1 MRRRLVAL
9 AIAVVLPLPGLAA
22 EVTVQPGETL
32 SQIADRLGISTSRL
46 MKLNGITNPDHVESG
61 SKLTVPNSVSNS
73 GRAKGTST
81 LSNAKTT
88 KVTVKDGETLS
99 EIADRHGMS
108 VNELVRLND
117 LSNADHVETGST
129 LRVKA
134 TAGGSS
140 RSADG
145 SSSYRKGASQHV
157 VQPGEN
163 LSTIAE
169 GYGVPMSR
177 LVAINGL
184 PDANHVEV
192 GMRLRLKGN
201 PPTSAAP
208 VAPSQRSTSPAASAE
223 APPSRS
229 VAPTPETSPRATT
242 APVVAPAMG
251 AVPRATVPQSDAPST
266 VTFPQTR
273 PATGATAMA
282 SPVVASPVVANPVGA
297 SPVVARPVV
306 ANPVVARPV
315 VARPVVATPVVA
327 TPVVARPVMA
337 KPVVT
342 APAPRA
348 SVARASQAPVSSVL
362 PAEASSRTDW
372 RPYGPLQVDWANW
385 QPMGGSLV
393 APTISN
399 KGETL
404 YLAINCSAR
413 KMNATS
419 SNGDWKTWED
429 PRANFEVKLVNDRC
443 RQSRL

>member
-32 SQIADRLGISTSRL
+32 SQIADRLGISMTRL

-61 SKLTVPNSVSNS
+61 SKLTVPNSVSS
-73 GRAKGTST
+73 PGRAKGSSTSST
-81 LSNAKTT
+81 ANTT

-99 EIADRHGMS
+99 EIADRHGMN
-108 VNELVRLND
+108 VKELMRLND

-134 TAGGSS
+134 SAVASS

-145 SSSYRKGASQHV
+145 PSSYRKGASEHV
-157 VQPGEN
+157 VQPGQN
-163 LSTIAE
+163 LSSIAE
-169 GYGVPMSR
+169 GYGVPISR

-184 PDANHVEV
+184 QDANHVEV

-208 VAPSQRSTSPAASAE
+208 STEARPSGF
-223 APPSRS
+223 
-229 VAPTPETSPRATT
+229 VAPTPEASPRATT
-242 APVVAPAMG
+242 APVVAPAI
-251 AVPRATVPQSDAPST
+251 
-266 VTFPQTR
+266 
-273 PATGATAMA
+273 AMA
-282 SPVVASPVVANPVGA
+282 T
-297 SPVVARPVV
+297 
-306 ANPVVARPV
+306 PV
-315 VARPVVATPVVA
+315 VARPVVATPVV
-327 TPVVARPVMA
+327 TKPVVA
-337 KPVVT
+337 
-342 APAPRA
+342 APAPQA
-348 SVARASQAPVSSVL
+348 SVARASQAPVNSVL

-429 PRANFEVKLVNDRC
+429 PRAVFEVKLVNDRC

>member
-32 SQIADRLGISTSRL
+32 SQIADRLGISMTRL

-61 SKLTVPNSVSNS
+61 SKLTVPSSVSSS
-73 GRAKGTST
+73 GRSKGASSS
-81 LSNAKTT
+81 SNVNTT

-108 VNELVRLND
+108 VNELVRLNA

-134 TAGGSS
+134 SAVTSS
-140 RSADG
+140 RSAD
-145 SSSYRKGASQHV
+145 SPSSYRKGASQHV

-184 PDANHVEV
+184 QDANHVEV

-201 PPTSAAP
+201 PPTSAA
-208 VAPSQRSTSPAASAE
+208 ASTE

-229 VAPTPETSPRATT
+229 VAPASETSPTATT
-242 APVVAPAMG
+242 APQSVA
-251 AVPRATVPQSDAPST
+251 SST
-266 VTFPQTR
+266 VTVPQTR
-273 PATGATAMA
+273 PATGTTAMA
-282 SPVVASPVVANPVGA
+282 NPVVASPVVANPVVA
-297 SPVVARPVV
+297 NPIVARPVV
-306 ANPVVARPV
+306 ANPV

-327 TPVVARPVMA
+327 TPVVARPVVARPVVATPVVA
-337 KPVVT
+337 KPAVT
-342 APAPRA
+342 APAARA
-348 SVARASQAPVSSVL
+348 SVARASQTPISSGL
-362 PAEASSRTDW
+362 PAEASNRTDW

-429 PRANFEVKLVNDRC
+429 PRASFEVKLVNDRC

>member
-9 AIAVVLPLPGLAA
+9 AIALVLPLPGLAA

-32 SQIADRLGISTSRL
+32 SQIADRLGISMTRL

-61 SKLTVPNSVSNS
+61 SKLTVPNSVSSS
-73 GRAKGTST
+73 GRAKGSSTSST
-81 LSNAKTT
+81 AKTT

-134 TAGGSS
+134 SAVASS
-140 RSADG
+140 GAADG
-145 SSSYRKGASQHV
+145 PSSYRKGASEHV
-157 VQPGEN
+157 VQPGHN
-163 LSTIAE
+163 LSSIAE
-169 GYGVPMSR
+169 GYGVSMSR

-184 PDANHVEV
+184 QDANHVEV

-208 VAPSQRSTSPAASAE
+208 SRE

-229 VAPTPETSPRATT
+229 AAPAPEPSPRATSPSATT
-242 APVVAPAMG
+242 APVVAPG
-251 AVPRATVPQSDAPST
+251 
-266 VTFPQTR
+266 
-273 PATGATAMA
+273 TAMANPVVANPVVANPVVA
-282 SPVVASPVVANPVGA
+282 SPVVASPVVA
-297 SPVVARPVV
+297 RPVV
-306 ANPVVARPV
+306 TTPV

-327 TPVVARPVMA
+327 

-342 APAPRA
+342 TPAPRA

-362 PAEASSRTDW
+362 PAEASNRTDW

>member
-32 SQIADRLGISTSRL
+32 SQIADRLGVSMTRL

-61 SKLTVPNSVSNS
+61 SKLTVPNSVSSS
-73 GRAKGTST
+73 GRAKGSSTSST
-81 LSNAKTT
+81 AKTT

-134 TAGGSS
+134 SAMASS

-145 SSSYRKGASQHV
+145 PSSYRKGASEHV
-157 VQPGEN
+157 VQPGQN
-163 LSTIAE
+163 LSSIAE
-169 GYGVPMSR
+169 GYGLPMSR

-184 PDANHVEV
+184 QDANHVEV

-208 VAPSQRSTSPAASAE
+208 STEP
-223 APPSRS
+223 PPSRS
-229 VAPTPETSPRATT
+229 VAPASEASPMATSPRATT
-242 APVVAPAMG
+242 APVLAPAVL
-251 AVPRATVPQSDAPST
+251 AVPRATVPQSEAPST
-266 VTFPQTR
+266 VTLPQTR
-273 PATGATAMA
+273 PTTGTTAIA
-282 SPVVASPVVANPVGA
+282 NPVVASPVVA
-297 SPVVARPVV
+297 SPIVARPVV
-306 ANPVVARPV
+306 TNPVL
-315 VARPVVATPVVA
+315 ATPVVS
-327 TPVVARPVMA
+327 

-348 SVARASQAPVSSVL
+348 SVARASQAPISSVL
-362 PAEASSRTDW
+362 PAEASNRTDW

-429 PRANFEVKLVNDRC
+429 PRASFEVKLVNDRC

>member
-32 SQIADRLGISTSRL
+32 SQIADRLGISMTRL

-61 SKLTVPNSVSNS
+61 SKLTVPSSVSSS
-73 GRAKGTST
+73 GRAKGASSS
-81 LSNAKTT
+81 SNVNTT

-108 VNELVRLND
+108 VNELVRLNA

-134 TAGGSS
+134 SAVTSS

-145 SSSYRKGASQHV
+145 PSSYRKGASQHV

-184 PDANHVEV
+184 QDANHVEV

-201 PPTSAAP
+201 PPTSAA
-208 VAPSQRSTSPAASAE
+208 ASTE

-229 VAPTPETSPRATT
+229 AAPAPETSPTATT
-242 APVVAPAMG
+242 AP
-251 AVPRATVPQSDAPST
+251 QSDASST
-266 VTFPQTR
+266 VTVPQTR
-273 PATGATAMA
+273 PATGTTAMA
-282 SPVVASPVVANPVGA
+282 SPVVASPVVANPVVA
-297 SPVVARPVV
+297 NPIVARPVV

-315 VARPVVATPVVA
+315 VATPVVA
-327 TPVVARPVMA
+327 
-337 KPVVT
+337 KPAVT
-342 APAPRA
+342 APAARA

-429 PRANFEVKLVNDRC
+429 PRASFEVKLVNDRC

>member
-32 SQIADRLGISTSRL
+32 SQIADRLGVSMTRL

-61 SKLTVPNSVSNS
+61 SKLTVPNSVSSS
-73 GRAKGTST
+73 GRAQGSSTSST
-81 LSNAKTT
+81 AKTT

-108 VNELVRLND
+108 VNELVRLNA

-134 TAGGSS
+134 SSVASS
-140 RSADG
+140 RSAAAP
-145 SSSYRKGASQHV
+145 SSYRKGSSQHV

-184 PDANHVEV
+184 QDANHVEV

-201 PPTSAAP
+201 PPTSAAS
-208 VAPSQRSTSPAASAE
+208 VTPSQRSSSPAPGTE
-223 APPSRS
+223 PLPSRS
-229 VAPTPETSPRATT
+229 VAPNPETSQRATT
-242 APVVAPAMG
+242 APVVAPAMV

-266 VTFPQTR
+266 VTLPQTR
-273 PATGATAMA
+273 PATGTTATAN
-282 SPVVASPVVANPVGA
+282 PVVASPVVA
-297 SPVVARPVV
+297 S
-306 ANPVVARPV
+306 PV
-315 VARPVVATPVVA
+315 VARPVVATPVA
-327 TPVVARPVMA
+327 A

-342 APAPRA
+342 AAAPRA
-348 SVARASQAPVSSVL
+348 SVARASQAPISSVL

>member
-9 AIAVVLPLPGLAA
+9 AIALVLPLPGLAA

-32 SQIADRLGISTSRL
+32 SQIADRLGISMTRL

-61 SKLTVPNSVSNS
+61 SKLTVPSSVSSS
-73 GRAKGTST
+73 GRAKGASTS
-81 LSNAKTT
+81 SNANTT

-99 EIADRHGMS
+99 EIADRYGMS
-108 VNELVRLND
+108 VNELVRLNA
-117 LSNADHVETGST
+117 LNNADHVETGST

-134 TAGGSS
+134 IAVTSS

-145 SSSYRKGASQHV
+145 PSSFRKGASQHV

-184 PDANHVEV
+184 QDANHVEV

-201 PPTSAAP
+201 PPTSAA
-208 VAPSQRSTSPAASAE
+208 ASTE

-229 VAPTPETSPRATT
+229 VAPAPETSPTATT
-242 APVVAPAMG
+242 
-251 AVPRATVPQSDAPST
+251 TPQSDAPST
-266 VTFPQTR
+266 VTLPQTR

-282 SPVVASPVVANPVGA
+282 SPVVASPVVANPVVG
-297 SPVVARPVV
+297 SPIVARPVFT
-306 ANPVVARPV
+306 
-315 VARPVVATPVVA
+315 TPVVA
-327 TPVVARPVMA
+327 TPVVS

-348 SVARASQAPVSSVL
+348 SVARASQAPISSVL
-362 PAEASSRTDW
+362 PAEASNRTDW

-429 PRANFEVKLVNDRC
+429 PRASFEVKLVNDRC

>member
-32 SQIADRLGISTSRL
+32 SQIADRLGISMTRL

-61 SKLTVPNSVSNS
+61 SKLTVPNSVSSS
-73 GRAKGTST
+73 GRAQGTST
-81 LSNAKTT
+81 SSNAKTT

-108 VNELVRLND
+108 VNELVRLNA

-134 TAGGSS
+134 SSVASS
-140 RSADG
+140 RSAAG
-145 SSSYRKGASQHV
+145 PSSYRKGSSQHV

-184 PDANHVEV
+184 QDANHVEV

-201 PPTSAAP
+201 PPTSAAS
-208 VAPSQRSTSPAASAE
+208 VTPSQRSSSPAPGTE
-223 APPSRS
+223 PLPSRS
-229 VAPTPETSPRATT
+229 VAPNPETSPRATT
-242 APVVAPAMG
+242 APVVAPAMV

-266 VTFPQTR
+266 VTLPQTR
-273 PATGATAMA
+273 PATGTTATANPVVANPVVA
-282 SPVVASPVVANPVGA
+282 SPVVASPVVA
-297 SPVVARPVV
+297 
-306 ANPVVARPV
+306 
-315 VARPVVATPVVA
+315 TPVA
-327 TPVVARPVMA
+327 A

-342 APAPRA
+342 AAAPRA
-348 SVARASQAPVSSVL
+348 SVARASQAPISSVL

>member
-32 SQIADRLGISTSRL
+32 SQIADRLGISMTRL

-61 SKLTVPNSVSNS
+61 SKLTVPSSVSSS
-73 GRAKGTST
+73 GRAKGASTS
-81 LSNAKTT
+81 SNANTT

-108 VNELVRLND
+108 VNELVRLNA
-117 LSNADHVETGST
+117 LNNADHVETGST
-129 LRVKA
+129 LRVKVIA
-134 TAGGSS
+134 VTSS

-145 SSSYRKGASQHV
+145 PSSFRKGASQHV

-184 PDANHVEV
+184 QDANHVEV

-201 PPTSAAP
+201 PPTSAA
-208 VAPSQRSTSPAASAE
+208 ASTE

-229 VAPTPETSPRATT
+229 VAPAPETSPTATT
-242 APVVAPAMG
+242 APVLAPAVV
-251 AVPRATVPQSDAPST
+251 AVPRATVPRSDAPST
-266 VTFPQTR
+266 VTLPQTR

-282 SPVVASPVVANPVGA
+282 SPVVASPVVANPVVA
-297 SPVVARPVV
+297 SPIVARPVFT
-306 ANPVVARPV
+306 
-315 VARPVVATPVVA
+315 TPVVA
-327 TPVVARPVMA
+327 TPVVS

-348 SVARASQAPVSSVL
+348 SVARASQAPISSVL
-362 PAEASSRTDW
+362 PAEASNRTDW

-429 PRANFEVKLVNDRC
+429 PRASFEVKLVNDRC

>member
-32 SQIADRLGISTSRL
+32 SQIADRLGISMTRL

-61 SKLTVPNSVSNS
+61 SKLTVPSSVSSS
-73 GRAKGTST
+73 GRAKGASSS
-81 LSNAKTT
+81 SNVNTT

-108 VNELVRLND
+108 VNELVRLNA

-134 TAGGSS
+134 SAVASS

-145 SSSYRKGASQHV
+145 PSSYRKGASQHV

-184 PDANHVEV
+184 QDANHVEV

-201 PPTSAAP
+201 PPTSAA
-208 VAPSQRSTSPAASAE
+208 ASTE

-229 VAPTPETSPRATT
+229 VAPAPETSPTATT
-242 APVVAPAMG
+242 APVLAPAMG
-251 AVPRATVPQSDAPST
+251 AVPRATVPQSDSSST
-266 VTFPQTR
+266 VTVPQTR
-273 PATGATAMA
+273 PATGTTAMA
-282 SPVVASPVVANPVGA
+282 SPVVANPIVA
-297 SPVVARPVV
+297 S
-306 ANPVVARPV
+306 PV

-327 TPVVARPVMA
+327 TPVVARPVVA

-342 APAPRA
+342 APAARA
-348 SVARASQAPVSSVL
+348 NVARASQAPISSVL
-362 PAEASSRTDW
+362 PAEASNRTDW

-393 APTISN
+393 APTIS
-399 KGETL
+399 
-404 YLAINCSAR
+404 
-413 KMNATS
+413 
-419 SNGDWKTWED
+419 
-429 PRANFEVKLVNDRC
+429 
-443 RQSRL
+443 

>member
-32 SQIADRLGISTSRL
+32 SQIADRLGISMTRL

-61 SKLTVPNSVSNS
+61 SKLTVPSSVSSS

-81 LSNAKTT
+81 SSNANTT

-108 VNELVRLND
+108 VNELVRLNA

-134 TAGGSS
+134 SAVASS

-145 SSSYRKGASQHV
+145 PSSYRKGTSQHV

-184 PDANHVEV
+184 QDANHVEV

-201 PPTSAAP
+201 PPTSAA
-208 VAPSQRSTSPAASAE
+208 ASTE
-223 APPSRS
+223 APPNRS
-229 VAPTPETSPRATT
+229 VAPAPETSPTATT
-242 APVVAPAMG
+242 AP
-251 AVPRATVPQSDAPST
+251 QSDASST
-266 VTFPQTR
+266 VTLPQTR
-273 PATGATAMA
+273 PATGTTAMA
-282 SPVVASPVVANPVGA
+282 NPVVASPLVA
-297 SPVVARPVV
+297 S
-306 ANPVVARPV
+306 PV

-327 TPVVARPVMA
+327 

-342 APAPRA
+342 APAARA
-348 SVARASQAPVSSVL
+348 SVARASQAPISSVL
-362 PAEASSRTDW
+362 PAEASNRTDW

-429 PRANFEVKLVNDRC
+429 PRASFEVKLVNDRC

>member
-9 AIAVVLPLPGLAA
+9 AFALVLPLPGLAA

-32 SQIADRLGISTSRL
+32 SQIADRLGISMTRL

-61 SKLTVPNSVSNS
+61 SKLTVPSSVSSS
-73 GRAKGTST
+73 GRAKGASTS
-81 LSNAKTT
+81 SNANTT

-99 EIADRHGMS
+99 EIADRYGMS
-108 VNELVRLND
+108 VNELVRLNA
-117 LSNADHVETGST
+117 LNNADHVETGST

-134 TAGGSS
+134 IAVTSS

-145 SSSYRKGASQHV
+145 PSSFRKGASQHV

-184 PDANHVEV
+184 QDANHVEV

-201 PPTSAAP
+201 PPTSAA
-208 VAPSQRSTSPAASAE
+208 ASTE

-229 VAPTPETSPRATT
+229 VAPAPETSPTATT
-242 APVVAPAMG
+242 APVLAPAVV

-266 VTFPQTR
+266 VTLPQTR

-282 SPVVASPVVANPVGA
+282 SPVVASPVVANPVVG
-297 SPVVARPVV
+297 SPIVARPVFT
-306 ANPVVARPV
+306 
-315 VARPVVATPVVA
+315 TPVVA
-327 TPVVARPVMA
+327 TPVVS

-348 SVARASQAPVSSVL
+348 SVARASQAPISSVL
-362 PAEASSRTDW
+362 PAEASNRTDW

-429 PRANFEVKLVNDRC
+429 PRASFEVKLVNDRC

>member
-32 SQIADRLGISTSRL
+32 SQIADRLGVSMTRL

-61 SKLTVPNSVSNS
+61 SKLTVPNSGSSS
-73 GRAKGTST
+73 GRAKGSSTSST
-81 LSNAKTT
+81 AKTT

-134 TAGGSS
+134 SAVASS
-140 RSADG
+140 RAADG
-145 SSSYRKGASQHV
+145 PSSYRKGASEHV
-157 VQPGEN
+157 VQPGQN
-163 LSTIAE
+163 LSSIAE

-184 PDANHVEV
+184 QNANHVEV
-192 GMRLRLKGN
+192 GMRLQLKGN

-208 VAPSQRSTSPAASAE
+208 STE

-229 VAPTPETSPRATT
+229 VAPAPEASPMATSPSATT
-242 APVVAPAMG
+242 APVVAPA
-251 AVPRATVPQSDAPST
+251 
-266 VTFPQTR
+266 
-273 PATGATAMA
+273 TAMA
-282 SPVVASPVVANPVGA
+282 NPVVASPIVA
-297 SPVVARPVV
+297 SPIVARPVV
-306 ANPVVARPV
+306 TR
-315 VARPVVATPVVA
+315 PVVA
-327 TPVVARPVMA
+327 TPVVARPVVTRPVVTTPVVA

-348 SVARASQAPVSSVL
+348 SVARASQAPISSVL
-362 PAEASSRTDW
+362 PAEASNRTDW

>member
-9 AIAVVLPLPGLAA
+9 AIALVLPLPGLAA

-32 SQIADRLGISTSRL
+32 SQIADRLGISMTRL

-61 SKLTVPNSVSNS
+61 SKLTVPNSVSSS
-73 GRAKGTST
+73 GRAKGSSTSST
-81 LSNAKTT
+81 AKTT

-134 TAGGSS
+134 SAVASS
-140 RSADG
+140 GAADG
-145 SSSYRKGASQHV
+145 PSSYRKGASEHV
-157 VQPGEN
+157 VQPGQN
-163 LSTIAE
+163 LSSIAE

-184 PDANHVEV
+184 QDANHVEV

-201 PPTSAAP
+201 PPTSAA
-208 VAPSQRSTSPAASAE
+208 TSRE

-229 VAPTPETSPRATT
+229 AAPAPEASPSATSPSATT
-242 APVVAPAMG
+242 ATVVAPG
-251 AVPRATVPQSDAPST
+251 
-266 VTFPQTR
+266 
-273 PATGATAMA
+273 TAMA
-282 SPVVASPVVANPVGA
+282 NRVFASPIVASPIVA

-306 ANPVVARPV
+306 T
-315 VARPVVATPVVA
+315 RPVVATPVV
-327 TPVVARPVMA
+327 A

-348 SVARASQAPVSSVL
+348 SVARASQAPISSVL
-362 PAEASSRTDW
+362 PAEASNRTDW

>member
-32 SQIADRLGISTSRL
+32 SQIADRLGISMTRL

-61 SKLTVPNSVSNS
+61 SKLTVPNSVSSS
-73 GRAKGTST
+73 GRAKGASTS
-81 LSNAKTT
+81 SNTKTT

-108 VNELVRLND
+108 INELVRLND

-134 TAGGSS
+134 IAVASS

-145 SSSYRKGASQHV
+145 PSSYRKGASEHV
-157 VQPGEN
+157 VQPGQN

-184 PDANHVEV
+184 QDADHVEV

-208 VAPSQRSTSPAASAE
+208 VAPSQRSSSPAPSGE
-223 APPSRS
+223 ALPSRS
-229 VAPTPETSPRATT
+229 VAPGPETSPRATT
-242 APVVAPAMG
+242 APVVAPAVV
-251 AVPRATVPQSDAPST
+251 AVPRATVPQADAPST

-273 PATGATAMA
+273 PATGTTAMA
-282 SPVVASPVVANPVGA
+282 NPVVA

-306 ANPVVARPV
+306 T
-315 VARPVVATPVVA
+315 RPVVATPVAATPVIA
-327 TPVVARPVMA
+327 TPVVA
-337 KPVVT
+337 KPVIT

>member
-32 SQIADRLGISTSRL
+32 SQIADRLGISMTRL

-61 SKLTVPNSVSNS
+61 SKLTVPNSVSSS

-81 LSNAKTT
+81 SSNTKTT

-134 TAGGSS
+134 SAVASS

-145 SSSYRKGASQHV
+145 PSSYRKGASEHV
-157 VQPGEN
+157 VQPGQN

-184 PDANHVEV
+184 QDADHVEV

-208 VAPSQRSTSPAASAE
+208 
-223 APPSRS
+223 PSRS
-229 VAPTPETSPRATT
+229 VAPGPETSPRATT
-242 APVVAPAMG
+242 APVVAPAVV
-251 AVPRATVPQSDAPST
+251 AVPRATVPQADAPST

-273 PATGATAMA
+273 PATGTTAMA
-282 SPVVASPVVANPVGA
+282 NPVAASPIVASPT
-297 SPVVARPVV
+297 VARPVV
-306 ANPVVARPV
+306 T
-315 VARPVVATPVVA
+315 RPVVATPVVA
-327 TPVVARPVMA
+327 TPVVA
-337 KPVVT
+337 KPVIT

>member
-9 AIAVVLPLPGLAA
+9 AFALVLPLPGLAA

-32 SQIADRLGISTSRL
+32 SQIADRLGISMTRL

-61 SKLTVPNSVSNS
+61 SKLTVPSSVSSS
-73 GRAKGTST
+73 GRAKGASSSST
-81 LSNAKTT
+81 ANTT

-108 VNELVRLND
+108 VNELVRLNA

-134 TAGGSS
+134 SAVSSS

-145 SSSYRKGASQHV
+145 PSSYRKGASQHV

-163 LSTIAE
+163 LSSIAE

-184 PDANHVEV
+184 QDANHVEV

-201 PPTSAAP
+201 PPTSAA
-208 VAPSQRSTSPAASAE
+208 ASTE

-229 VAPTPETSPRATT
+229 VAPAPDASPRATT
-242 APVVAPAMG
+242 AP
-251 AVPRATVPQSDAPST
+251 QSEASST
-266 VTFPQTR
+266 VTIPQTR
-273 PATGATAMA
+273 PATGTTAMA
-282 SPVVASPVVANPVGA
+282 NPVVASPVVAN
-297 SPVVARPVV
+297 
-306 ANPVVARPV
+306 PV

-327 TPVVARPVMA
+327 TPVVATPVVA

-342 APAPRA
+342 APAARA
-348 SVARASQAPVSSVL
+348 SVARASQAPISSVL
-362 PAEASSRTDW
+362 PAEASNRTDW

-393 APTISN
+393 APTISS

-429 PRANFEVKLVNDRC
+429 PRASFEVKLVNDRC

>member
-32 SQIADRLGISTSRL
+32 SQIADRLGISMTRL

-61 SKLTVPNSVSNS
+61 SKLTVPSSVSSS
-73 GRAKGTST
+73 GRAKGASTS
-81 LSNAKTT
+81 SNANTT

-99 EIADRHGMS
+99 EIADRYGMS
-108 VNELVRLND
+108 VNELVRLNA
-117 LSNADHVETGST
+117 LNNADHVETGST

-134 TAGGSS
+134 IAVTSS

-145 SSSYRKGASQHV
+145 PSSFRKGASQHV

-184 PDANHVEV
+184 QDANHVEV

-201 PPTSAAP
+201 PPTSAA
-208 VAPSQRSTSPAASAE
+208 ASTE

-229 VAPTPETSPRATT
+229 VAPAPETSPTATT
-242 APVVAPAMG
+242 APVLAPAVV

-266 VTFPQTR
+266 VTLPQTR

-282 SPVVASPVVANPVGA
+282 SPVVASPVVANPVVG
-297 SPVVARPVV
+297 SPIVARPVFT
-306 ANPVVARPV
+306 
-315 VARPVVATPVVA
+315 TPVVA
-327 TPVVARPVMA
+327 TPVVS

-348 SVARASQAPVSSVL
+348 SVARASQAPISSVL
-362 PAEASSRTDW
+362 PAEASNRTDW

-429 PRANFEVKLVNDRC
+429 PRASFEVKLVNDRC

>member
-32 SQIADRLGISTSRL
+32 SQIADRLGISMTRL

-61 SKLTVPNSVSNS
+61 SKLTVPSSVSSS
-73 GRAKGTST
+73 GRAKGSSTSST
-81 LSNAKTT
+81 AKTT

-134 TAGGSS
+134 SAVASS
-140 RSADG
+140 GAADG
-145 SSSYRKGASQHV
+145 PSSYRKGASQHV

-163 LSTIAE
+163 LSSIAE

-184 PDANHVEV
+184 QDANHVEV

-201 PPTSAAP
+201 PPTSAA
-208 VAPSQRSTSPAASAE
+208 ASTE

-229 VAPTPETSPRATT
+229 VAPAPDASPRATSPSATT
-242 APVVAPAMG
+242 APVLAPAVV

-266 VTFPQTR
+266 VTLPQTR
-273 PATGATAMA
+273 PATGTTAMA
-282 SPVVASPVVANPVGA
+282 NPVVASPLVA
-297 SPVVARPVV
+297 S
-306 ANPVVARPV
+306 PV

-327 TPVVARPVMA
+327 

-348 SVARASQAPVSSVL
+348 NVARASQAPISSVL
-362 PAEASSRTDW
+362 PAEAANRTDW

-429 PRANFEVKLVNDRC
+429 PRASFEVKLVNDRC

>member
-32 SQIADRLGISTSRL
+32 SQIADRLGVSMTRL

-61 SKLTVPNSVSNS
+61 SKLTVPNSVSSS
-73 GRAKGTST
+73 GRAKGSSTSST
-81 LSNAKTT
+81 AKTT

-134 TAGGSS
+134 SAVASS
-140 RSADG
+140 GAVDG
-145 SSSYRKGASQHV
+145 PSSYRKGASEHV
-157 VQPGEN
+157 VQPGQN
-163 LSTIAE
+163 LSSIAE

-184 PDANHVEV
+184 QDANHVEV

-201 PPTSAAP
+201 PPASAAP
-208 VAPSQRSTSPAASAE
+208 SRE

-229 VAPTPETSPRATT
+229 AAPAPEASPRATSPATT
-242 APVVAPAMG
+242 APVVAPG
-251 AVPRATVPQSDAPST
+251 
-266 VTFPQTR
+266 
-273 PATGATAMA
+273 TAMA
-282 SPVVASPVVANPVGA
+282 NPVVASPIVASPIVASPIVA
-297 SPVVARPVV
+297 SPVLARPVV
-306 ANPVVARPV
+306 T
-315 VARPVVATPVVA
+315 RPVVATPVVA
-327 TPVVARPVMA
+327 TPVVA

-348 SVARASQAPVSSVL
+348 SVARASQAPISSVL
-362 PAEASSRTDW
+362 PAEASNRTDW

>member
-32 SQIADRLGISTSRL
+32 SQIADRLGVSMTRL

-61 SKLTVPNSVSNS
+61 SKLTVPNSVSSS
-73 GRAKGTST
+73 GRAKGSSTSST
-81 LSNAKTT
+81 AKTT

-134 TAGGSS
+134 SAVASS
-140 RSADG
+140 RAADG
-145 SSSYRKGASQHV
+145 PSSYRKGASEHV
-157 VQPGEN
+157 VQPGQN
-163 LSTIAE
+163 LSSIAE

-184 PDANHVEV
+184 QDANHVEV

-208 VAPSQRSTSPAASAE
+208 STE

-229 VAPTPETSPRATT
+229 VAPASEASPMATSPSATT
-242 APVVAPAMG
+242 APVVAPA
-251 AVPRATVPQSDAPST
+251 TV
-266 VTFPQTR
+266 
-273 PATGATAMA
+273 MA
-282 SPVVASPVVANPVGA
+282 NPVVASPIVASPIVA

-306 ANPVVARPV
+306 T
-315 VARPVVATPVVA
+315 RPVVATPVV
-327 TPVVARPVMA
+327 A

-348 SVARASQAPVSSVL
+348 SVARASQAPISSVL
-362 PAEASSRTDW
+362 PAEASNRTDW

>member
-1 MRRRLVAL
+1 MRRRLVAF

-32 SQIADRLGISTSRL
+32 SQIADRLGVSMTRL

-61 SKLTVPNSVSNS
+61 SKLTVPNSGSSS
-73 GRAKGTST
+73 GRAKGPSSSAT
-81 LSNAKTT
+81 AKTV

-99 EIADRHGMS
+99 EIAARHGMS

-117 LSNADHVETGST
+117 LSNADHVESGST

-134 TAGGSS
+134 SAVASS
-140 RSADG
+140 RSAAG
-145 SSSYRKGASQHV
+145 PSSYRKGASEHV
-157 VQPGEN
+157 VQPGQN
-163 LSTIAE
+163 LSSIAE

-184 PDANHVEV
+184 QDANHVEV

-201 PPTSAAP
+201 PPTSAA
-208 VAPSQRSTSPAASAE
+208 SSTE
-223 APPSRS
+223 APPSRA
-229 VAPTPETSPRATT
+229 VAPATEASPRAAT
-242 APVVAPAMG
+242 APVVAPA
-251 AVPRATVPQSDAPST
+251 
-266 VTFPQTR
+266 
-273 PATGATAMA
+273 TAIA
-282 SPVVASPVVANPVGA
+282 NPVVANPVVANPMVA

-306 ANPVVARPV
+306 TT
-315 VARPVVATPVVA
+315 PVVATPVVA
-327 TPVVARPVMA
+327 TPVVTRPVVATPVVA

-342 APAPRA
+342 TPAPRA
-348 SVARASQAPVSSVL
+348 SVARASQAPVGSAL

>member
-32 SQIADRLGISTSRL
+32 SQIADRLGISMTRL

-61 SKLTVPNSVSNS
+61 SKLTVPSSVSSS
-73 GRAKGTST
+73 GRGKGASSSST
-81 LSNAKTT
+81 ANTV

-108 VNELVRLND
+108 VNELVRLNA

-134 TAGGSS
+134 SAVTSS

-145 SSSYRKGASQHV
+145 PSSYRKGASQHV

-184 PDANHVEV
+184 QDANHVEV

-201 PPTSAAP
+201 PPTSAA
-208 VAPSQRSTSPAASAE
+208 ASTE

-229 VAPTPETSPRATT
+229 AAPAPETSPTATT
-242 APVVAPAMG
+242 AP
-251 AVPRATVPQSDAPST
+251 QSDASST
-266 VTFPQTR
+266 VTVPQTR
-273 PATGATAMA
+273 PATGTTAM
-282 SPVVASPVVANPVGA
+282 ANPVGA
-297 SPVVARPVV
+297 SPVVANPVV
-306 ANPVVARPV
+306 TNPVVARPV

-327 TPVVARPVMA
+327 TPVVARPVVARPVVATPIVATPVVA

-342 APAPRA
+342 APAARA
-348 SVARASQAPVSSVL
+348 SVARASQAPVSSGL
-362 PAEASSRTDW
+362 PAEASNRTDW

-429 PRANFEVKLVNDRC
+429 PRASFEVKLVNDRC

>member
-1 MRRRLVAL
+1 
-9 AIAVVLPLPGLAA
+9 
-22 EVTVQPGETL
+22 
-32 SQIADRLGISTSRL
+32 
-46 MKLNGITNPDHVESG
+46 
-61 SKLTVPNSVSNS
+61 
-73 GRAKGTST
+73 
-81 LSNAKTT
+81 
-88 KVTVKDGETLS
+88 
-99 EIADRHGMS
+99 MS
-108 VNELVRLND
+108 VNELVRLNA

-134 TAGGSS
+134 SAVASS
-140 RSADG
+140 RSAG
-145 SSSYRKGASQHV
+145 GPSSYRKGASQHV

-184 PDANHVEV
+184 QDANHVEV

-201 PPTSAAP
+201 PPTSAA
-208 VAPSQRSTSPAASAE
+208 ASTE
-223 APPSRS
+223 APPNRS
-229 VAPTPETSPRATT
+229 VAPAPETSPTATT
-242 APVVAPAMG
+242 APVLAPAMG
-251 AVPRATVPQSDAPST
+251 AVPRATVAQSDASST
-266 VTFPQTR
+266 VTLPQTR
-273 PATGATAMA
+273 PATGTTAMA
-282 SPVVASPVVANPVGA
+282 NPVVASPLVA
-297 SPVVARPVV
+297 S
-306 ANPVVARPV
+306 PV

-327 TPVVARPVMA
+327 

-342 APAPRA
+342 APAARA
-348 SVARASQAPVSSVL
+348 SVARASQAPISSVL
-362 PAEASSRTDW
+362 PAEASNRTDW

-429 PRANFEVKLVNDRC
+429 PRASFEVKLVNDRC

>member
-1 MRRRLVAL
+1 
-9 AIAVVLPLPGLAA
+9 
-22 EVTVQPGETL
+22 
-32 SQIADRLGISTSRL
+32 
-46 MKLNGITNPDHVESG
+46 
-61 SKLTVPNSVSNS
+61 
-73 GRAKGTST
+73 
-81 LSNAKTT
+81 
-88 KVTVKDGETLS
+88 
-99 EIADRHGMS
+99 
-108 VNELVRLND
+108 
-117 LSNADHVETGST
+117 
-129 LRVKA
+129 
-134 TAGGSS
+134 
-140 RSADG
+140 
-145 SSSYRKGASQHV
+145 
-157 VQPGEN
+157 
-163 LSTIAE
+163 
-169 GYGVPMSR
+169 MSR

-184 PDANHVEV
+184 QDANHVEV

-201 PPTSAAP
+201 PPTSAA
-208 VAPSQRSTSPAASAE
+208 ASTE

-229 VAPTPETSPRATT
+229 VAPASEASPRAS
-242 APVVAPAMG
+242 APVVAPA
-251 AVPRATVPQSDAPST
+251 
-266 VTFPQTR
+266 
-273 PATGATAMA
+273 TAIA
-282 SPVVASPVVANPVGA
+282 NPVVANPVVA

-306 ANPVVARPV
+306 TTPVVTTPV
-315 VARPVVATPVVA
+315 MATPVVA
-327 TPVVARPVMA
+327 

-342 APAPRA
+342 TPAPRA

>member
-1 MRRRLVAL
+1 M
-9 AIAVVLPLPGLAA
+9 
-22 EVTVQPGETL
+22 T
-32 SQIADRLGISTSRL
+32 RL

-61 SKLTVPNSVSNS
+61 SKLTVPNSVSSS
-73 GRAKGTST
+73 GQAKGSSTSST
-81 LSNAKTT
+81 AKTT

-134 TAGGSS
+134 SAVASS
-140 RSADG
+140 GAADG
-145 SSSYRKGASQHV
+145 PSSYRKGASEHV
-157 VQPGEN
+157 VQPGQN
-163 LSTIAE
+163 LSSIAE
-169 GYGVPMSR
+169 GYGVSMSR

-184 PDANHVEV
+184 QDANHVEV

-208 VAPSQRSTSPAASAE
+208 SRE

-229 VAPTPETSPRATT
+229 AAPAPEASPRAS
-242 APVVAPAMG
+242 APVVAPA
-251 AVPRATVPQSDAPST
+251 
-266 VTFPQTR
+266 
-273 PATGATAMA
+273 TAMANPVVANPVVA
-282 SPVVASPVVANPVGA
+282 SPVVASPVVA
-297 SPVVARPVV
+297 RPVV
-306 ANPVVARPV
+306 TTPV

-327 TPVVARPVMA
+327 

-342 APAPRA
+342 TPAPRA

-362 PAEASSRTDW
+362 PAEASNRTDW

>member
-9 AIAVVLPLPGLAA
+9 AIALVLPLPGLAA

-32 SQIADRLGISTSRL
+32 SQIADRLGISMTRL

-61 SKLTVPNSVSNS
+61 SKLTVPNSVSSS
-73 GRAKGTST
+73 GRAKGSSTSST
-81 LSNAKTT
+81 AKTT

-134 TAGGSS
+134 SAVASS
-140 RSADG
+140 GAADG
-145 SSSYRKGASQHV
+145 PSSYRKGASEHV
-157 VQPGEN
+157 VQPGQN
-163 LSTIAE
+163 LSSIAE

-184 PDANHVEV
+184 QDANHVEV

-208 VAPSQRSTSPAASAE
+208 SRE

-229 VAPTPETSPRATT
+229 AAPAPEASPRATSPSATT
-242 APVVAPAMG
+242 APVVAPG
-251 AVPRATVPQSDAPST
+251 
-266 VTFPQTR
+266 
-273 PATGATAMA
+273 TAMA
-282 SPVVASPVVANPVGA
+282 NPVVASPIVASPIVA
-297 SPVVARPVV
+297 SPVLARPVV
-306 ANPVVARPV
+306 T
-315 VARPVVATPVVA
+315 RPVVATPVVA
-327 TPVVARPVMA
+327 TPVVA

-348 SVARASQAPVSSVL
+348 SVARASQAPISSVL
-362 PAEASSRTDW
+362 PAEASNRTDW

>member
-32 SQIADRLGISTSRL
+32 SQIADRLGISMTRL
-46 MKLNGITNPDHVESG
+46 MKLNGISNPDHVESG
-61 SKLTVPNSVSNS
+61 SKLTVPNSVSSS

-81 LSNAKTT
+81 WSNAKTT

-134 TAGGSS
+134 SAVASS

-145 SSSYRKGASQHV
+145 PSSYRKGASEHV
-157 VQPGEN
+157 VQPGQN
-163 LSTIAE
+163 LSSIAE

-184 PDANHVEV
+184 QDANHVEV

-201 PPTSAAP
+201 PPTSSAP
-208 VAPSQRSTSPAASAE
+208 VAPSQRNSSPAPGTE
-223 APPSRS
+223 APSSRS
-229 VAPTPETSPRATT
+229 VAPASEASPRATT
-242 APVVAPAMG
+242 APVVAPAFV

-266 VTFPQTR
+266 VTLPQTR
-273 PATGATAMA
+273 IATGATAMA
-282 SPVVASPVVANPVGA
+282 NPVIA

-306 ANPVVARPV
+306 T
-315 VARPVVATPVVA
+315 RPVVATPVVA
-327 TPVVARPVMA
+327 TPVV
-337 KPVVT
+337 T
-342 APAPRA
+342 TPAPRA

-429 PRANFEVKLVNDRC
+429 PRAGFEVKLVNDRC